1 MKKVYF
7 NSFMF
12 FILFAFSSLNSFS
25 SPFIFPTQNSFRCEV
40 DHIDSINMDLIGMW
54 NYGYPLAIYTRGNY
68 LYLGSGGCAIIY
80 DVSDT
85 TNPEKK

>member
-1 MKKVYF
+1 
-7 NSFMF
+7 
-12 FILFAFSSLNSFS
+12 
-25 SPFIFPTQNSFRCEV
+25 
-40 DHIDSINMDLIGMW
+40 MDLIGMW

-85 TNPEKK
+85 TNPEKIGNK